1 MKRILHILAR
11 AAGLALLIL
20 VVPAPGHAAPRT
32 LSLPNYLA
40 NPGAILEVPLSLDN
54 ADGLAAV
61 KVQIN
66 FNTDILELLDVTA
79 EPLGA
84 AFDLSRGDGEGFVQ
98 LVFARSQN
106 LANGAGRLAMLK
118 FRVNSGAT
126 PGLYSELAI
135 ADYRFSDSSGVIDLR
150 QKDTHSTTDGLVT
163 VTLGQN
169 IDNANNGLP
178 DWWEQQHGLNLF
190 AANVNLDPDHDG
202 MSNLMEYAFGA
213 NPAAPDVPER
223 GIQTGVAAVGQQTF
237 LSLGFYRRVG
247 DVSLLF
253 RVQESTDLSV
263 WSDLNLS
270 QQMIGSPLNMGDGT
284 EFVGVRG
291 TIPES
296 GVNAQPRGFMRVVV
310 QKP

>member
-11 AAGLALLIL
+11 AAGLVLLIL

-32 LSLPNYLA
+32 LSLPSYLA

-54 ADGLAAV
+54 AAGLAAV

-84 AFDLSRGDGEGFVQ
+84 AFDLSRGDGEGYVQ

-106 LANGAGRLAMLK
+106 LANGAGRLALLK

-135 ADYRFSDSSGVIDLR
+135 ADSSFSDSTGVIDLR
-150 QKDTHSTTDGLVT
+150 QKDTLSATDGLVT

-190 AANVNLDPDHDG
+190 AANVNLDPEGDG
-202 MSNLMEYAFGA
+202 MSNFLEYAFGA
-213 NPAAPDVPER
+213 NPSASDARER
-223 GIQTGVAAVGQQTF
+223 GPQSGVVIVGQQTF
-237 LSLGFYRRVG
+237 LSLGLYRRVG
-247 DVSLLF
+247 DATLIY
-253 RVQESTDLSV
+253 RVQESASLSL
-263 WSDLNLS
+263 WNDLNLS
-270 QQMIGSPLNMGDGT
+270 QQMIGLPLNMGDGT
-284 EFVGVRG
+284 EFIQVRG
-291 TIPES
+291 TIPMS
-296 GVNAQPRGFMRVVV
+296 GANAQPRGFLRVVV